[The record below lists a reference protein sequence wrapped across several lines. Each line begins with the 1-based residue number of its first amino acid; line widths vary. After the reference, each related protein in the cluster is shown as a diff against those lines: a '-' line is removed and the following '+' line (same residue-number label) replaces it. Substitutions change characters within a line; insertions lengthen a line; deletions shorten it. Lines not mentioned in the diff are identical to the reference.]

1 MKFTTIPTK
10 YDDQYRRTVI
20 LYGNKTDN
28 YIYVDEAKKKK
39 ISAADLEEL
48 FYADITVLY
57 DNKYYKPVYL
67 TKSSANT
74 SVTICKEGSTGGTV
88 ALQELKSD
96 EISEE

>member
-1 MKFTTIPTK
+1 MSFTTIPTK

-28 YIYVDEAKKKK
+28 VVYADETKKEK

-48 FYADITVLY
+48 FYAGVTVLY
-57 DNKYYKPVYL
+57 DDKYYTPVSFAKGATY
-67 TKSSANT
+67 S

-88 ALQELKSD
+88 TLQELKSED
-96 EISEE
+96 SLEE